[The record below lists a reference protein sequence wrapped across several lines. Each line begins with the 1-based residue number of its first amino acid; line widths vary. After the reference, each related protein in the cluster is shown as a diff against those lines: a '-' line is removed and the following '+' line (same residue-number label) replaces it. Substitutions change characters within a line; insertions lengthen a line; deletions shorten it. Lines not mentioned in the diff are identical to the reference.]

1 MFGDYWR
8 HPMKRNRLIFYSV
21 IGALHLLIFLF
32 TLYMD
37 SQRDNLQ
44 FLVDLQKIIWLLK
57 YAMFVLMTLF
67 ITNFILHLR
76 DNKRHLRENVQ
87 LIEEMNKL
95 KARLYDLQESGKQTS
110 EENPAKPVA

>member
-1 MFGDYWR
+1 
-8 HPMKRNRLIFYSV
+8 MKKNRLIFYSI

-44 FLVDLQKIIWLLK
+44 FLVNLQKIIWLLK
-57 YAMFVLMTLF
+57 YAMFVLITLF

-76 DNKRHLRENVQ
+76 DNKRHQRENIQLVQ
-87 LIEEMNKL
+87 ELNTL
-95 KARLYDLQESGKQTS
+95 KAKLYDLQESGKTPT
-110 EENPAKPVA
+110 EPDPPKLV